1 MGPTEPGACEA
12 WAPRSLEPVRHGPH
26 GAWRHGPRGACM
38 EQALPLVAL
47 MGRGGTSTLMPLAVA
62 TLPPRVK
69 ELPAQGTARPRSLL
83 LGLGFMSL

>member
-1 MGPTEPGACEA
+1 
-12 WAPRSLEPVRHGPH
+12 
-26 GAWRHGPRGACM
+26 M